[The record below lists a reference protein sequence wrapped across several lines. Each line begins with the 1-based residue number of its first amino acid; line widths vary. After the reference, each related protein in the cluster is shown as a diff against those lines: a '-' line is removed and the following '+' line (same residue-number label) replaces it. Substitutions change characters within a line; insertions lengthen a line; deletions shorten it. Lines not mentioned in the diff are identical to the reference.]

1 MSKSQSRPLQGNGNF
16 RRSIVLSLSLLVGVS
31 GGVQACEDWVAR
43 VVAVEGLVQRQTVA
57 QDWQPL
63 QAEQLV
69 CPGETVQVGE
79 HGRAALY
86 LSNNTFA
93 RLDANTVL
101 QFPAQQDETRFWIQ
115 LTRGIGHFISRI
127 AQQFEVS
134 TPYVNAVVDGTEFL
148 VAAEMQGSVSVIEGE
163 VTAYNRRSRVAVPA
177 GEQIVTASADQDLTR
192 LKVNSA
198 SLVEWAIFY
207 PPVLLLSEL
216 QPQVGVDRQILD
228 AAIQALRANRID
240 KALVLLAVD
249 QPSDVIRVAQATL
262 LLQLGDVAAFER
274 VLQPALSGDLSAE
287 AHSLVAIAAIAR
299 GDTAGGLRAAQ
310 VAVERAPQLAAGWL
324 AQSYALQ
331 ARLDL
336 PEALSSARRAVEVQ
350 PDSVLAYLRLSEL
363 HLALG
368 DAAAARKVLAEVP
381 GSAIRTAEWEGA
393 QGFAQLL
400 AMNAQQA
407 QSHFRNA
414 IALDSAHP
422 QYHLGLGL
430 ALLRDGD
437 LERGRRELEY
447 AVSLDPR
454 RSVTRSYMGRAY
466 FAGKR
471 DAEALEQWGL
481 AKQFDPN
488 DPTPY
493 FYTGVQKL
501 LVNDPVGAVQE
512 LERARDLNANRAPY
526 RGEQLLQSDAATR
539 SATLARAYQEAGY
552 SQGVLLSGW
561 EATRLDPASSEGH
574 RLLADHYAG
583 DPRYETARVSE
594 LFQSQIWAPLT
605 AYPLQPQLAETDL
618 ALVAGAGPQTPG
630 LNEYHSLFTR
640 DGLYGSVNGYG
651 AGDGAW
657 GNDLTGSILA
667 GPLALSLGQYH
678 FESDGWRDNADQ
690 TQDIY
695 SGMLQWQVTTATQL
709 QLEYRTLDWD
719 RGDLAPRWDGKQSR
733 MLFDNQERETARVS
747 LTHRFDP
754 ANALAVSYVTQ
765 QFDNDQAETQ
775 PDFLG
780 RYRLDQQP
788 ETWEVQGVH
797 KASAWRWVYGAG
809 RTDVDIDSRLAINL
823 SLFDDSGLPTYIA
836 VDINTVEDTQQQQ
849 EDVYAYSYWS
859 PVDDVLVEL
868 GITYTDLA
876 LQGDSAINTVTTTE
890 IPLLMFVDV
899 SEESSEA
906 DVDAGRS
913 RWSPKFGLTAGL
925 TDSLSL
931 RVAAFR
937 SVSKLVAAG
946 QTLEPV
952 TVAGFNQYFADR
964 DGLRSRNGALG
975 LDYTASSSIRLGA
988 SFMRR
993 LLDGESVLDAT
1004 STADTRASENLA
1016 DAYAH
1021 VQLSPQWVLLAGY
1034 QYSVINDSYYR
1045 DAVDGISYAR
1055 TDRVPLEVRWFP
1067 GGRVSA
1073 ALKYTHFRHR
1083 FEFNDGLPTATMDEQ
1098 KANVVD
1104 VSVGY
1109 RLPERMGLLEAGIR
1123 NVTDEDTEILYH
1135 REDGESLLGFYPAQQ
1150 VFCRINLNF

>member
-1 MSKSQSRPLQGNGNF
+1 MSKSQCRPLQGNGNF
-16 RRSIVLSLSLLVGVS
+16 RRSIVLSLSLLVGVP
-31 GGVQACEDWVAR
+31 GGAQACDAWVAR

-63 QAEQLV
+63 QAEQLI
-69 CPGETVQVGE
+69 CPGEVVQVGE

-101 QFPAQQDETRFWIQ
+101 QFPAQQNEQRFWIQ

-148 VAAEMQGSVSVIEGE
+148 VAAQTRGSVSVIEGE

-192 LKVNSA
+192 LKVTPA

-207 PPVLLLSEL
+207 PPVLVLSDL
-216 QPQVGVDRQILD
+216 QPQAGADRQTLES
-228 AAIQALRANRID
+228 AIQALRANRID
-240 KALVLLAVD
+240 QALVLLAVD
-249 QPSDVIRVAQATL
+249 QPSDVLRIARATL
-262 LLQLGDVAAFER
+262 LLQLGDVEAFER

-299 GDTAGGLRAAQ
+299 GDTADGLRAAQ
-310 VAVERAPQLAAGWL
+310 AAVARAPQRAAGWL
-324 AQSYALQ
+324 ALSYAQQ
-331 ARLDL
+331 AALDL
-336 PEALSSARRAVEVQ
+336 PQALASARRAVEVQ
-350 PDSVLAYLRLSEL
+350 PDSVLAHLRQSEL

-368 DAAAARKVLAEVP
+368 DVAAARKVLAAAP
-381 GSAIRTAEWEGA
+381 DSAIGTAEWEGA

-400 AMNAQQA
+400 AFNVQQA
-407 QSHFRNA
+407 QIHFRKA

-430 ALLRDGD
+430 ALLREGD

-471 DAEALEQWGL
+471 DAEALEQWAL

-501 LVNDPVGAVQE
+501 LVSDPVGAVQE
-512 LERARDLNANRAPY
+512 LEHAKDLNENRAPY

-651 AGDGAW
+651 AGDGTW

-695 SGMLQWQVTTATQL
+695 NGMLQWQVTTATQL

-719 RGDLAPRWDGKQSR
+719 RGDLAPRWDSKQSR

-765 QFDNDQAETQ
+765 QFDNDQAETA
-775 PDFLG
+775 PDYQG

-809 RTDVDIDSRLAINL
+809 RTDVDIDSRLDINL

-836 VDINTVEDTQQQQ
+836 IDINTAEDTRQQQD
-849 EDVYAYSYWS
+849 DVYVYSYWS

-868 GITYTDLA
+868 GITYTDLT
-876 LQGDSAINTVTTTE
+876 LQGDSAINTITTTE

-899 SEESSEA
+899 TEESSLEN
-906 DVDAGRS
+906 VDAGRD

-925 TDSLSL
+925 TESLSL

-937 SVSKLVAAG
+937 SVSKLVTAG

-975 LDYTASSSIRLGA
+975 LDYTASSSIRLGS

-993 LLDGESVLDAT
+993 LLDGDTTVDGT
-1004 STADTRASENLA
+1004 STEETRASENLA
-1016 DAYAH
+1016 DAYVN

-1034 QYSVINDSYYR
+1034 RYSVINDSYYE

-1055 TDRVPLEVRWFP
+1055 TDGLPVEVRWFP
-1067 GGRVSA
+1067 GGRLSA
-1073 ALKYTHFRHR
+1073 ALKYTHYRHR
-1083 FEFNDGLPTATMDEQ
+1083 FAFNDGLPTATMDEQ
-1098 KANVVD
+1098 NANVVD

-1109 RLPERMGLLEAGIR
+1109 RLPERIGLLEAGIR
-1123 NVTDEDTEILYH
+1123 NLTDEDTEILYH
-1135 REDGESLLGFYPAQQ
+1135 REDGESLLGFYPAQL